1 MSVSAKHP
9 DFCDAQQ
16 LWQYIDDAMGGEFV
30 IKNAGEQYLPK
41 SNGMKQAE
49 LADAKNKC
57 IYDAFKTRA
66 DYPHWVKDSL
76 RSMGGLA
83 SKLKP
88 EINIP
93 NDTLKSLIENATA
106 DGFGLEELFIR
117 IIGKLLQHG
126 RYVLLVDVDDE
137 GKPFIATY
145 TAHNVINWKYGNYLG
160 RQDLSLVTLTENVDA
175 QEDEFSHD
183 TKIQYRVLDLTESQ
197 YRVRVFDETEAQ
209 NGEDKFP
216 SKANKSLDFIPVVF
230 CGSTK
235 NSADID
241 EVPMFTMAKAAVKF
255 YQISAE
261 YYQELHHTS
270 HPQPWVSGLADGQ
283 QLKVTGAM
291 SAWILPVE
299 AKCGYLE
306 ITGTGIEAKR
316 LAMQDQKNT
325 ALEAGARTMDTGT
338 QESGDARI
346 ARQRD
351 QQASLFS
358 IVMNAASAVEQCL
371 KYAAEWLGYNPD
383 EYSFAVKPD
392 FAEAGYDV
400 QLAQQ
405 IFNAA
410 IAGNVSMS
418 TYWDYIRT
426 GKLPEHGYEIELAR
440 IENPNPA
447 DVPA

>member
-1 MSVSAKHP
+1 MPASTKHP
-9 DFCDAQQ
+9 DFNTAQE
-16 LWQYIDDAMGGEFV
+16 LWQVIDDAMGGDIA
-30 IKNAGEQYLPK
+30 IKRAGETYLPK

-49 LADAKNKC
+49 LADPKNTYL
-57 IYDAFKTRA
+57 YDAFKTRA

-83 SKLKP
+83 AKLKP

-93 NDTLKSLIENATA
+93 NDRLKSLINNATS
-106 DGFGLEELFIR
+106 DGFGLEDLFLR
-117 IIGKLLQHG
+117 IIGQLLQRG
-126 RYVLLVDVDDE
+126 RYVLLVDVDSE
-137 GKPFIATY
+137 GNPFIATY
-145 TAHNVINWKYGNYLG
+145 TAHNAINWNYANYLG
-160 RQDLSLVTLTENVDA
+160 RQDLSLVTLSELVSA
-175 QEDEFSHD
+175 AEDEFSHE
-183 TKIQYRVLDLTESQ
+183 TKVQYRVLDLDNGV
-197 YRVRVFDETEAQ
+197 YRVRLFDDKDAQ
-209 NGEDKFP
+209 DGEDLYPTNGKQG
-216 SKANKSLDFIPVVF
+216 LDYIPAVF

-235 NSADID
+235 NSPDID
-241 EVPMFTMAKAAVKF
+241 EIPMLTMAKAAIKY

-270 HPQPWVSGLADGQ
+270 HPQPWVSGVTDDKPLR
-283 QLKVTGAM
+283 VTGAM
-291 SAWILPVE
+291 AAWVLPQD
-299 AKCGYLE
+299 AQCGYLE
-306 ITGTGIEAKR
+306 ITGIGIEAKR
-316 LAMQDQKNT
+316 TAMLDQKNS
-325 ALEAGARTMDTGT
+325 ALEAGAKTMDTGT
-338 QESGDARI
+338 QESGDARN

-351 QQASLFS
+351 QQSSLYG
-358 IVMNAASAVEQCL
+358 IVINAAAAVDQCL

-410 IAGNVSMS
+410 VAGNLSMA

-426 GKLPEHGYEIELAR
+426 GKLPDHGYDIELAR

-447 DVPA
+447 DVPL